1 MILFLL
7 GCKTVMVKH
16 FDTFSL
22 ISHLCCH
29 SCNVHKPS
37 CNLSA
42 SSGVWIALYII
53 QSCVLFQH
61 VNEPTRFRP
70 GSSPHVLDL
79 VLTNEEDIVKSIK
92 YSSGLGLSDH
102 LCLNISLS
110 CSPITINQSSDVSS
124 VILITLTKGII

>member
-29 SCNVHKPS
+29 SCNAHKSS

-42 SSGVWIALYII
+42 SSGVRIALYII
-53 QSCVLFQH
+53 QS
-61 VNEPTRFRP
+61 
-70 GSSPHVLDL
+70 SA
-79 VLTNEEDIVKSIK
+79 KSLIELCK
-92 YSSGLGLSDH
+92 MDSGR
-102 LCLNISLS
+102 SL
-110 CSPITINQSSDVSS
+110 I
-124 VILITLTKGII
+124 